1 MAFNASTGESIM
13 GMIYKQGKSRYWW
26 IKYYR
31 DGRPFREST
40 RTEKETE
47 ARRILRER
55 EGDIASGRAIL
66 PRADRVRFEELADD
80 LLKDY
85 RINGRRSLDRVEWAL
100 KHLRAQFGG
109 SRVLTITT
117 PAIRSYMEKRQK
129 EGAKNGTINREL
141 DVLKRM
147 FSLALAS
154 EKLLRRPH
162 IPMLDEDN
170 VRTGFFSEVDFLA
183 LHDALPEY
191 LRPLATF
198 AYTYGWRKGEILG
211 LTWDRVDLIAG
222 TVRLDPGSTKNRE
235 GRTVILTEELQ
246 SLLVRQWEGARAIV
260 IKERSGATARE
271 VAGEMP
277 WVFHRNGQPILNF
290 RSAWT
295 TACKRAGL
303 VGRIPHDFRRTA
315 IRNMVRAGIS
325 ERVAMMISGHKTRSV
340 FDRYDIV
347 SEGDLRQ
354 AAKRLGQASTGIPTG
369 IPDSVEAVGILRSEG

>member
-1 MAFNASTGESIM
+1 M
-13 GMIYKQGKSRYWW
+13 GMIYKQSKSRFWW

-40 RTEKETE
+40 GTEKESE

-55 EGDIASGRAIL
+55 EGDIARGRPVV
-66 PRADRVRFEELADD
+66 PRADRIRFEELAED
-80 LLKDY
+80 LLNDY
-85 RINGRRSLDRVEWAL
+85 RINARRSLDRVEWAL

-129 EGAKNGTINREL
+129 EGAKNGTINRET

-147 FSLALAS
+147 FSLAMSA
-154 EKLLRRPH
+154 EKLVRRPH
-162 IPMLDEDN
+162 IPTLDEDN

-183 LHDALPEY
+183 LHDALPDY
-191 LRPLATF
+191 LRPVVSF
-198 AYTYGWRKGEILG
+198 AYTYGWRKAEILG
-211 LTWDRVDLIAG
+211 LTWDRVDLGAS

-235 GRTVILTEELQ
+235 GRTVILTEELHGI
-246 SLLVRQWEGARAIV
+246 LVRQWEGARAIV
-260 IKERSGATARE
+260 IKERPGATARE
-271 VAGEMP
+271 VAGEIP
-277 WVFHRNGQPILNF
+277 WVFHRNGRRILNF

-295 TACKRAGL
+295 TACRRVGL
-303 VGRIPHDFRRTA
+303 AGRIPHDFRRTA

-347 SEGDLRQ
+347 SEGDLRE
-354 AAKRLGQASTGIPTG
+354 AAKRLTQASTGMQAG
-369 IPDSVEAVGILRSEG
+369 VPDSIEAVGILKNKS